1 VSIKLKLVGAL
12 LLAAF
17 AAALLGFSALLT
29 TSSMGDLAVTLY
41 DRPLQAINYARSAQ
55 TAFALL
61 ELADRDAGEDVTEAE
76 MAALVARA
84 KDLDDDLRVVDQR
97 GISEAIHPLVNETMT
112 MIQVWRRAAVD
123 ARVGSAS
130 GASIP
135 MGGVAQPIGAARDL
149 LALEIRRKLETLTQ
163 LAADDGYQFRE
174 EAIVLIEQ
182 AKRQTL
188 IVIAVAVVLCVI
200 VALLLARNIVAPVN
214 DMAGAMVRLAFGNR
228 EEPVP
233 HLGRRDEIGGMA
245 SALGV
250 FKTAMLEVSE
260 AKDRAEAATRA
271 KSEFLAM
278 MSHEIRTPMN
288 GILGMTRLLLA
299 SNLDREQRGQGQIVL
314 DSGQALLSILND
326 ILDYLK
332 LEAGKLDVET
342 VDFDLKRVA
351 EGVTALLE
359 SRAGE
364 KGIGFET
371 TVDPTLPP
379 YLKGDPGRLRQV
391 LLNLMG
397 NAIKFTERGFVALRV
412 RRIPA
417 PESKVGLRFEIVD
430 TGIGLTEDAKAKLFG
445 SFTQADSSISRRFG
459 GTGLGLAIS
468 KRLVALMGGEIGVD
482 SEVGKGSTFW
492 VEVACAPGEKPKE
505 EVRATAAAGR
515 LRPLVILLAE
525 DNKVNQMVAL
535 GLLKPAGHQI
545 DVVETGAD
553 AVTAVDWGKKTYDLV
568 LMDMHMPVMDGIE
581 ATRRIRALTAPKNAV
596 PIIATT
602 AGAMAEEVQRCLD
615 AGMNDYVGKP
625 INPEQLTQA
634 ILRTLGPD
642 AASGE
647 VDAQPAGAP
656 SIDVGARLAEG
667 DEAFDESVIA
677 SLEDQLGRDMVR
689 ELVEEY
695 RSSAGELVR
704 RIDAARASGNFKE
717 LGDAAHTLKS
727 SSGSLGLKRL
737 FRLAMDVEEAA
748 RHDRSEA
755 VAEAAALAAL
765 VADGIARLD
774 ARYSAVAGA

>member
-12 LLAAF
+12 LLAAL

-55 TAFALL
+55 TNFALL
-61 ELADRDAGEDVTEAE
+61 ELADRDAGEDMSESE
-76 MAALVARA
+76 MQALVSRA

-97 GISEAIHPLVNETMT
+97 GISEAIHPLVNETREL
-112 MIQVWRRAAVD
+112 IQVWRRAAID
-123 ARVGSAS
+123 ARVA
-130 GASIP
+130 GAGQTSIP
-135 MGGVAQPIGAARDL
+135 MGGMAQPTGAARDA
-149 LALEIRRKLETLTQ
+149 LALQIRVKLETLTQ

-174 EAIVLIEQ
+174 EAVVLIEQ

-188 IVIAVAVVLCVI
+188 IVIAVAFALCIV

-245 SALGV
+245 SALEV
-250 FKTAMLEVSE
+250 FKSAVLEVSE

-299 SNLDREQRGQGQIVL
+299 SELARDQRGQAQIVL
-314 DSGQALLSILND
+314 DSGQALLTILND
-326 ILDYLK
+326 ILDYSK
-332 LEAGKLDVET
+332 LEAGKLDIET

-351 EGVTALLE
+351 DGVTALLE
-359 SRAGE
+359 SRATE

-371 TVDPTLPP
+371 TVDLSLPP
-379 YLKGDPGRLRQV
+379 YLQGDPGRLRQV

-397 NAIKFTERGFVALRV
+397 NAIKFTERGKVALRL
-412 RRIPA
+412 RRIDA
-417 PESKVGLRFEIVD
+417 PEGRIGVRFEIVD
-430 TGIGLTEDAKAKLFG
+430 TGIGLTAEAKAKLFG

-468 KRLVALMGGEIGVD
+468 KQLVALMGGEIGVD

-492 VEVACAPGEKPKE
+492 VEIAFAPGEKPKE
-505 EVRATAAAGR
+505 EGQATALAGR
-515 LRPLVILLAE
+515 LRPLSILLAE

-535 GLLKPAGHQI
+535 GLLRPAGHQI

-553 AVTAVDWGKKTYDLV
+553 AVTAIDWGKIYDLV

-581 ATRRIRALTAPKNAV
+581 ATRRIRALSAPKNAV
-596 PIIATT
+596 PIIAVT
-602 AGAMAEEVQRCLD
+602 AGAMAGEVQRCLD

-625 INPEQLTQA
+625 IDRVKLRQA
-634 ILRTLGPD
+634 IARAAG
-642 AASGE
+642 AAS
-647 VDAQPAGAP
+647 AGADEPEATTAPAVP
-656 SIDVGARLAEG
+656 SA
-667 DEAFDESVIA
+667 A
-677 SLEDQLGRDMVR
+677 S
-689 ELVEEY
+689 
-695 RSSAGELVR
+695 
-704 RIDAARASGNFKE
+704 
-717 LGDAAHTLKS
+717 
-727 SSGSLGLKRL
+727 
-737 FRLAMDVEEAA
+737 
-748 RHDRSEA
+748 
-755 VAEAAALAAL
+755 AEAAGRDFAAL
-765 VADGIARLD
+765 FAALD
-774 ARYSAVAGA
+774 TAPAA

>member
-1 VSIKLKLVGAL
+1 MSIKLKLVGAL

-41 DRPLQAINYARSAQ
+41 DRPLMAINYARSAQ
-55 TAFALL
+55 TNFALL
-61 ELADRDAGEDVTEAE
+61 ELADRDAGEAMSDTE
-76 MAALVARA
+76 MQSLVARA

-97 GISEAIHPLVNETMT
+97 GISEAIHPLVNETREL
-112 MIQVWRRAAVD
+112 IGVWRRAAID
-123 ARVGSAS
+123 ARVA
-130 GASIP
+130 GAGQTSIP
-135 MGGVAQPIGAARDL
+135 MRGMAQPTGAARDA
-149 LALEIRRKLETLTQ
+149 LALEIRKKLETLTQ

-188 IVIAVAVVLCVI
+188 IVIAVAIVLCVI

-245 SALGV
+245 SALEV

-299 SNLDREQRGQGQIVL
+299 SELQRDQRGQAQIVL
-314 DSGQALLSILND
+314 DSGQALLTILND
-326 ILDYLK
+326 ILDYSK

-342 VDFDLKRVA
+342 VDFDLRRVA

-359 SRAGE
+359 SRAME
-364 KGIGFET
+364 KGIGFEA
-371 TVDPTLPP
+371 TVDSSLPP
-379 YLKGDPGRLRQV
+379 YLKGDSGRVRQV

-397 NAIKFTERGFVALRV
+397 NAIKFTERGRVALRL
-412 RRIPA
+412 RRIAAPA
-417 PESKVGLRFEIVD
+417 GKVGVRFEIVD
-430 TGIGLTEDAKAKLFG
+430 TGIGLTEEAKAKLFG

-468 KRLVALMGGEIGVD
+468 KQLVALMGGEIGVE

-492 VEVACAPGEKPKE
+492 VEIVFAPGEKPKE
-505 EVRATAAAGR
+505 EVQANVAAAR
-515 LRPLVILLAE
+515 LRPLSILLAE

-535 GLLKPAGHQI
+535 GLLKPAGHQV

-553 AVTAVDWGKKTYDLV
+553 AVTAVDWGKKTYDLI
-568 LMDMHMPVMDGIE
+568 LMDMHMPVMDGVQ
-581 ATRRIRALTAPKNAV
+581 ATRRIRALPAPKNAV
-596 PIIATT
+596 PIIAAT
-602 AGAMAEEVQRCLD
+602 AGAMSGEIQRCLD

-634 ILRTLGPD
+634 ILRALGPD
-642 AASGE
+642 AAAS
-647 VDAQPAGAP
+647 DADAFPAAP
-656 SIDVGARLAEG
+656 ALDVGARLAEG
-667 DEAFDESVIA
+667 EEDFDDKVIA

-695 RSSAGELVR
+695 RSSAGELVQ
-704 RIDAARASGNFKE
+704 RIEAARLSGDFKE

-737 FRLAMDVEEAA
+737 YQLAYEVEESARENRVEAA
-748 RHDRSEA
+748 EA
-755 VAEAAALAAL
+755 AAALAAL
-765 VADGIARLD
+765 VTDGIARLD
-774 ARYSAVAGA
+774 ARYSAVPGA

>member
-12 LLAAF
+12 LLAAL

-55 TAFALL
+55 TNFALL
-61 ELADRDAGEDVTEAE
+61 ELADRDAGEDMSESE
-76 MAALVARA
+76 MQALVSRA

-97 GISEAIHPLVNETMT
+97 GISEAIHPLVNETREL
-112 MIQVWRRAAVD
+112 IQVWRRAAID
-123 ARVGSAS
+123 ARVA
-130 GASIP
+130 GAGQTSIP
-135 MGGVAQPIGAARDL
+135 MGGMAQPTGAARDA
-149 LALEIRRKLETLTQ
+149 LALQIRVKLETLTQ

-174 EAIVLIEQ
+174 EAVVLIEQ

-188 IVIAVAVVLCVI
+188 IVIAVAFALCIV

-245 SALGV
+245 SALEV
-250 FKTAMLEVSE
+250 FKSAVLEVSE

-299 SNLDREQRGQGQIVL
+299 SELARDQRGQAQIVL
-314 DSGQALLSILND
+314 DSGQALLTILND
-326 ILDYLK
+326 ILDYSK
-332 LEAGKLDVET
+332 LEAGKLDIET

-351 EGVTALLE
+351 DGVTALLE
-359 SRAGE
+359 SRATE

-371 TVDPTLPP
+371 TVDLSLPP
-379 YLKGDPGRLRQV
+379 YLQGDPGRLRQV

-397 NAIKFTERGFVALRV
+397 NAIKFTERGKVALRL
-412 RRIPA
+412 RRIDA
-417 PESKVGLRFEIVD
+417 PEGRIGVRFEIVD
-430 TGIGLTEDAKAKLFG
+430 TGIGLTAEAKAKLFG

-468 KRLVALMGGEIGVD
+468 KQLVALMGGEIGVD

-492 VEVACAPGEKPKE
+492 VEIAFAPGEKPKE
-505 EVRATAAAGR
+505 EGQATALAGR
-515 LRPLVILLAE
+515 LRPLSILLAE

-535 GLLKPAGHQI
+535 GLLRPAGHQI

-553 AVTAVDWGKKTYDLV
+553 AVTAIDWGKIYDLV

-581 ATRRIRALTAPKNAV
+581 ATRRIRALSAPKNAV
-596 PIIATT
+596 PIIAVT
-602 AGAMAEEVQRCLD
+602 AGAMAGEVQRCLD

-634 ILRTLGPD
+634 ILRTLGPEAAARESD
-642 AASGE
+642 AMQGE
-647 VDAQPAGAP
+647 AT
-656 SIDVGARLAEG
+656 SFDVGARLAEG

-677 SLEDQLGRDMVR
+677 GLEDQLGRDMVR

-695 RSSAGELVR
+695 RSSAAELVQ
-704 RIDAARASGNFKE
+704 RIDEARRSGDLTA

-737 FRLAMDVEEAA
+737 YRLAYKVEESA
-748 RHDRSEA
+748 RQSRSES
-755 VAEAAALAAL
+755 VEAAAGLSALVSEGLAA
-765 VADGIARLD
+765 LD